1 MQLLR
6 FVVVAAACVVSA
18 CATSAP
24 SLSVV
29 VLEPAMLDP
38 RGADRLVIVDGEGA
52 VEAKTTVAQH
62 LVEAL
67 RGRFFKAEDR
77 GPAGVSLTVV
87 GATATV
93 AGVDVEAGTLW
104 LRADVLG
111 WSAAPAA
118 VTVDGREVPG
128 LRGRVALSCTV
139 ADANGAVLIA
149 AQNIVGVADHALVVD
164 DEAARRAV
172 IVAAADIAA
181 RELAA
186 LISPTSTTH
195 VLTFDDSDAAQAPI
209 IADTKAPLADT
220 EQRLRR
226 YLADHKSNASA
237 HFNLAVVLDAQGR
250 YEEAL
255 LEQDRALDIDV
266 RDTFFDA
273 RSATIRRRDAW
284 ERVNG
289 PRPVHTVVEQAA
301 VPTSTPPATTASPA
315 TYAPPTPTTMST
327 EPLTPPIGATAPTID
342 ES

>member
-38 RGADRLVIVDGEGA
+38 RGADRLVLVDGDGA
-52 VEAKTTVAQH
+52 ADAKATVAKH
-62 LVEAL
+62 LVQAL
-67 RGRFFKAEDR
+67 RGGFFKPEDR
-77 GPAGVSLTVV
+77 GPVTFVVV
-87 GATATV
+87 GDSATV

-104 LRADVLG
+104 LRADVLA
-111 WSAAPAA
+111 WNAAPAV

-128 LRGRVALSCTV
+128 LRGRVSLSCTI
-139 ADANGAVLIA
+139 ADATGAVLIA
-149 AQNIVGVADHALVVD
+149 AQNVVGVADHALVVD

-172 IVAAADIAA
+172 IDDAAANAA
-181 RELAA
+181 HELAV

-195 VLTFDDSDAAQAPI
+195 VLTFDDSDAAQAGI
-209 IADTKAPLADT
+209 IADPKASLADT
-220 EQRLRR
+220 EERLRLF
-226 YLADHKSNASA
+226 LANHKSNASA

-284 ERVNG
+284 ERIHG
-289 PRPVHTVVEQAA
+289 PRPARAIAEDAPATTPA
-301 VPTSTPPATTASPA
+301 PSTPPPPT
-315 TYAPPTPTTMST
+315 TYAPPTPTTMSP
-327 EPLTPPIGATAPTID
+327 EPLTAPVGATAPTID
-342 ES
+342 EP